1 MRKLSLQEL
10 GRVDVDT
17 YKTLPKSPVVVILDN
32 IRSAHNVGSFFRTCD
47 AFRIQHI
54 YLCGIT
60 AQPPHR
66 EITKTAIGATSSVDW
81 TYSEDI
87 TKVILDLKSQDFEI
101 IGIEQTDSSF
111 PLSEISIDAEKKY
124 AIIFGNEVQ
133 GLSEATLP
141 MLDQAVEI
149 PQFGTKHSLNVSVC
163 GGIVLWDF
171 ITAGNNLIKSRTS

>member
-10 GRVDVDT
+10 GRVDIET

-47 AFRIQHI
+47 AFRIGHL

-81 TYSEDI
+81 TYSQDI
-87 TKVILDLKSQDFEI
+87 SEVVQDLKTRGYEI
-101 IGIEQTDSSF
+101 IGIEQTDSSI
-111 PLSEISIDAEKKY
+111 PLSEMLISKDKKY
-124 AIIFGNEVQ
+124 AIVFGNEVQ
-133 GLSEATLP
+133 GLSETILP
-141 MLDQAVEI
+141 LLSQAVEI
-149 PQFGTKHSLNVSVC
+149 TQYGTKHSLNVSVC
-163 GGIVLWDF
+163 GGIVIWDVAKHF
-171 ITAGNNLIKSRTS
+171 L

>member
-10 GRVDVDT
+10 GRVDIET

-47 AFRIQHI
+47 AFLIQHI

-66 EITKTAIGATSSVDW
+66 EITKTAIGATASVDW

-87 TKVILDLKSQDFEI
+87 TGVITDLKTQDFEI
-101 IGIEQTDSSF
+101 IGIEQTDSSI
-111 PLSEISIDAEKKY
+111 PLSEMLIDADKKY

-133 GLSEATLP
+133 GISESTLP
-141 MLDQAVEI
+141 IIDQAVEI
-149 PQFGTKHSLNVSVC
+149 PQYGTKHSLNVSVC

-171 ITAGNNLIKSRTS
+171 VRARKHLNQ

>member
-10 GRVDVDT
+10 GRVDVET

-47 AFRIQHI
+47 AFRIEHL

-81 TYSEDI
+81 TYAQDI
-87 TKVILDLKSQDFEI
+87 VEVVKDLKAQEYEI
-101 IGIEQTDSSF
+101 IGVEQTSSSIS
-111 PLSEISIDAEKKY
+111 LSEMPIDPTKKY
-124 AIIFGNEVQ
+124 TLIFGNEVR
-133 GLSEATLP
+133 GLSDSVLSL
-141 MLDQAVEI
+141 LDQAVEI
-149 PQFGTKHSLNVSVC
+149 PQYGTKHSLNVAVC
-163 GGIVLWDF
+163 GGIVMWDVVKHF
-171 ITAGNNLIKSRTS
+171 L

>member
-10 GRVDVDT
+10 GRVDVET

-47 AFRIQHI
+47 AFRIEHL

-81 TYSEDI
+81 TYAQDI
-87 TKVILDLKSQDFEI
+87 AEVVKDMKTQDYEI
-101 IGIEQTDSSF
+101 IGVEQTSSSIS
-111 PLSEISIDAEKKY
+111 LSEMPIDATKKY
-124 AIIFGNEVQ
+124 TLIFGNEVQ
-133 GLSEATLP
+133 GLSDSVLSL
-141 MLDQAVEI
+141 LDQAVEI
-149 PQFGTKHSLNVSVC
+149 PQYGTKHSLNVAVC
-163 GGIVLWDF
+163 GGIVMWDVVKHF
-171 ITAGNNLIKSRTS
+171 L

>member
-10 GRVDVDT
+10 GRVDVET

-47 AFRIQHI
+47 AFRIEHL

-81 TYSEDI
+81 TYAQDI
-87 TKVILDLKSQDFEI
+87 VEVVKDLKAQEYEI
-101 IGIEQTDSSF
+101 IGVEQTSSSIS
-111 PLSEISIDAEKKY
+111 LSEMSIDPTKKY
-124 AIIFGNEVQ
+124 TLIFGNEVR
-133 GLSEATLP
+133 GLSDSVLSL
-141 MLDQAVEI
+141 LDQAVEI
-149 PQFGTKHSLNVSVC
+149 PQYGTKHSLNVAVC
-163 GGIVLWDF
+163 GGIVMWDVVKHF
-171 ITAGNNLIKSRTS
+171 L

>member
-10 GRVDVDT
+10 GRVDVET

-47 AFRIQHI
+47 AFRIEHL

-81 TYSEDI
+81 TYAQDI
-87 TKVILDLKSQDFEI
+87 VEVVKDLKAQEYEI
-101 IGIEQTDSSF
+101 IGVEQTSSSIS
-111 PLSEISIDAEKKY
+111 LSEMPIDATKKY
-124 AIIFGNEVQ
+124 TLIFGNEVQ
-133 GLSEATLP
+133 GLSDSVLSL
-141 MLDQAVEI
+141 LDQAVEI
-149 PQFGTKHSLNVSVC
+149 PQYGTKHSLNVAVC
-163 GGIVLWDF
+163 GGIVMWDVVKHF
-171 ITAGNNLIKSRTS
+171 L